1 MGEFPFRFGTPD
13 SDEEETFEWIESIL
27 SVIELQGT
35 KRAERLLIE
44 TIQAANEKG
53 LKIPKTVSTPY
64 LNSIP
69 SSLDSPYPGNLDIE
83 KRLHDLIRWNAMMMV
98 TSANKRVEGIGG
110 HISTYA
116 SVSHLWEVG
125 FNHHFRGKDGLD
137 SGDHV
142 YWQGHASP
150 GVYARAWFD
159 GRLTE
164 ENILNFRQEIGGNGL
179 SSYPHPR
186 LMPNFWEYPTVS
198 MGLGALTAIH
208 QARFNQYLDSRN
220 LVNTSDS
227 KIWYFMGDGESD
239 EPESLSE
246 LSLASSEKLDNIIFV
261 INCNLQRLDGPVRG
275 NYKIVQELEGKF
287 RGAGWNVIKLLWGTM
302 WDSLFEKDLNGE
314 LSSRLQSLVDGDEQ
328 RIFTEEGAIIR
339 QELFNTTSLK
349 EMVSHLSDEELEKL
363 TSNVGGHDPIK
374 INSAYEAAK
383 KSNGK
388 PTVILAR
395 TVKGWGL
402 GPTFAGRNTTHQK
415 KKADEDVL
423 KWMRDDIGL
432 KFTDE
437 ELKSYPFI
445 TPEMAFSE
453 IEYLKSQREKYDG
466 NVPERRVKSIDI
478 NSPNGEVFEEFDT
491 GTSGKMQVSTTMVFV
506 SLIRKLMKNE
516 NIGSRIVPIIPDEGR
531 TFGMDPLFAEF
542 GIYSPIG
549 QLYKPVDHKV
559 LMKYKESNTGQILQE
574 GINEA
579 GAMATFIASSISY
592 SNHSFTTIPFYVF
605 YSMFGFQRVADLIWS
620 AADGRSKGFLIGAT
634 SGRTTLNG
642 EGLQHQDGHSLLMA
656 HTNPAIRAW
665 DPAFSYE
672 LSTII
677 KHGIHEMYDLN
688 QDVMHYLAVYNEN
701 YPMPAKPEG
710 VDEGIIKGLYK
721 LRDAQKGDAPVV
733 RLIGS
738 GPIMLQLLSAV
749 EKLEKYGVRSE
760 IWSATSYGELRREA
774 MECERVNRLNP
785 NSEKQISW
793 VEQNLGLIEETTVA
807 VSDNIAA
814 IPGLIYPWV
823 KGDYV
828 ILGTDGFGR
837 SDTRES
843 LRRFFEIDSE
853 HIVLGALSSLIK
865 ENKLDS
871 KVFEEAKKELN
882 IEF

>member
-246 LSLASSEKLDNIIFV
+246 LSLASRENLDNIVFV

-302 WDSLFEKDLNGE
+302 WDQLFEKDLNGE

-843 LRRFFEIDSE
+843 LRRYFEIDSE
-853 HIVLGALSSLIK
+853 HIVLAALSSLIK

-871 KVFEEAKKELN
+871 KIFDEAKKDLN
-882 IEF
+882 VEF

>member
-246 LSLASSEKLDNIIFV
+246 LSLASRENLDNIVFV

-302 WDSLFEKDLNGE
+302 WDQLFEKDLNGE

-853 HIVLGALSSLIK
+853 HIVLAALSSLIK

-871 KVFEEAKKELN
+871 KVFEEAKKDLN

>member
-246 LSLASSEKLDNIIFV
+246 LSLASREKLDNIVFV

-853 HIVLGALSSLIK
+853 HIVLAALSSLIK

-871 KVFEEAKKELN
+871 KVFEEAKKDLN

>member
-246 LSLASSEKLDNIIFV
+246 LSLASREKLDNIVFV

-853 HIVLGALSSLIK
+853 HIVLAALSSLIK

>member
-13 SDEEETFEWIESIL
+13 SDEQETYEWIESIL
-27 SVIELQGT
+27 SVIELQGK

-44 TIQAANEKG
+44 TIQAANENG
-53 LKIPKTVSTPY
+53 LEIPKTVSTPY

-69 SSLDSPYPGNLDIE
+69 SSLDTHYPGDLEIE
-83 KRLHDLIRWNAMMMV
+83 KKLHDLIRWNAMMMV
-98 TSANKRVEGIGG
+98 TSANKRIEGIGG

-125 FNHHFRGKDGLD
+125 FNHHFRGKDGSD
-137 SGDHV
+137 SGDHI

-164 ENILNFRQEIGGNGL
+164 ENILNFRQEISGKGL

-208 QARFNQYLDSRN
+208 QARFNKYLDFRN
-220 LVNTSDS
+220 LVKTNDS

-246 LSLASSEKLDNIIFV
+246 LTLASRENLDNIVFV

-302 WDSLFEKDLNGE
+302 WDPLFEKDLNGE
-314 LSSRLQSLVDGDEQ
+314 LAARLQSLVDGDEQ
-328 RIFTEEGAIIR
+328 RIFTDEGSIIR
-339 QELFNTTSLK
+339 QELFNTATLK
-349 EMVSHLSDEELEKL
+349 EMVSHLSDDELEKL

-383 KSNGK
+383 NSEGK

-423 KWMRDDIGL
+423 KWMRNDIGL

-437 ELKSYPFI
+437 ELKSYPFV

-466 NVPERRVKSIDI
+466 NVPERRVKEIDI
-478 NSPNGEVFEEFDT
+478 KSPKVEIFEEFDT

-688 QDVMHYLAVYNEN
+688 KDVMHYIAVYNEN
-701 YPMPAKPEG
+701 YPMPAKPKG
-710 VDEGIIKGLYK
+710 IDEGIVKGLYK
-721 LRDAQKGDAPVV
+721 LREAPKGDAPLV

-749 EKLEKYGVRSE
+749 EKLEEYGVRSE

-774 MECERVNRLNP
+774 MECERTNRLNP
-785 NSEKQISW
+785 SSEKQISW

-843 LRRFFEIDSE
+843 LRRYFEIDSE
-853 HIVLGALSSLIK
+853 HIVLAALSSLIK

-871 KVFEEAKKELN
+871 KVFDEAKKDLN
-882 IEF
+882 VEF

>member
-246 LSLASSEKLDNIIFV
+246 LSLASRENLDNIVFV

-302 WDSLFEKDLNGE
+302 WDPLFEKDLNGE

-843 LRRFFEIDSE
+843 LRRYFEIDSE
-853 HIVLGALSSLIK
+853 HIVLAALSSLIK

-871 KVFEEAKKELN
+871 KIFDEAKKDLN
-882 IEF
+882 VEF

>member
-13 SDEEETFEWIESIL
+13 SDEQETYEWIESIL
-27 SVIELQGT
+27 SVIELQGK

-44 TIQAANEKG
+44 TIQAANENG
-53 LKIPKTVSTPY
+53 LEIPKTVSTPY

-69 SSLDSPYPGNLDIE
+69 SSLDTHYPGDLEIE
-83 KRLHDLIRWNAMMMV
+83 KQLHDLIRWNAMMMV
-98 TSANKRVEGIGG
+98 TSANKRIEGIGG

-125 FNHHFRGKDGLD
+125 FNHHFRGKDGSD
-137 SGDHV
+137 SGDHI

-164 ENILNFRQEIGGNGL
+164 ENILNFRQEISGKGL

-208 QARFNQYLDSRN
+208 QARFNKYLDFRN
-220 LVNTSDS
+220 LVKTNDS

-246 LSLASSEKLDNIIFV
+246 LTLASRENLDNIVFV

-302 WDSLFEKDLNGE
+302 WDPLFEKDLNGE
-314 LSSRLQSLVDGDEQ
+314 LAARLQSLVDGDEQ
-328 RIFTEEGAIIR
+328 RIFTDEGSIIR
-339 QELFNTTSLK
+339 QELFNTATLK
-349 EMVSHLSDEELEKL
+349 EMVSHLSDDELEKL

-383 KSNGK
+383 NSEGK

-423 KWMRDDIGL
+423 KWMRNDIGL

-437 ELKSYPFI
+437 ELKSYPFV

-466 NVPERRVKSIDI
+466 NVPERRVKEIDI
-478 NSPNGEVFEEFDT
+478 KSPKVEIFEEFDT

-688 QDVMHYLAVYNEN
+688 KDVMHYIAVYNEN
-701 YPMPAKPEG
+701 YPMPAKPKG
-710 VDEGIIKGLYK
+710 IDEGIIKGLYK
-721 LRDAQKGDAPVV
+721 LREAPKGDAPLV

-749 EKLEKYGVRSE
+749 EKLEEYGVRSE

-774 MECERVNRLNP
+774 MECERTNRLNP
-785 NSEKQISW
+785 SSEKQISW

-843 LRRFFEIDSE
+843 LRRYFEIDSE
-853 HIVLGALSSLIK
+853 HIVLAALSSLIK

-871 KVFEEAKKELN
+871 KVFDEAKKDLN

>member
-1 MGEFPFRFGTPD
+1 MGEFPFRFSTPD
-13 SDEEETFEWIESIL
+13 SDEQETFEWIESIL
-27 SVIELQGT
+27 SVIELQGK
-35 KRAERLLIE
+35 KRAERLLID
-44 TIQAANEKG
+44 TIQAANENG
-53 LKIPKTVSTPY
+53 LEIPKTVSTPY

-69 SSLDSPYPGNLDIE
+69 SSLDSDYPGNLDIE
-83 KRLHDLIRWNAMMMV
+83 KKLHDLIRWNAMMMV

-125 FNHHFRGKDGLD
+125 FNHHFRGKDGSD
-137 SGDHV
+137 SGDHIF
-142 YWQGHASP
+142 WQGHASP
-150 GVYARAWFD
+150 GIYARAWFD
-159 GRLTE
+159 GRFTE
-164 ENILNFRQEIGGNGL
+164 ENILNFRQEISGKGL

-208 QARFNQYLDSRN
+208 QARFNKYLDFRN
-220 LVNTSDS
+220 LVKTNDS

-246 LSLASSEKLDNIIFV
+246 LTLASRENLDNIVFV

-302 WDSLFEKDLNGE
+302 WDPLFEKDVNGE
-314 LSSRLQSLVDGDEQ
+314 LAARLQSLVDGDEQ
-328 RIFTEEGAIIR
+328 RIFTDEGSIIR
-339 QELFNTTSLK
+339 QELFNTATLK
-349 EMVSHLSDEELEKL
+349 EMVSHLSDDELEKL

-383 KSNGK
+383 NSEGK

-423 KWMRDDIGL
+423 KWMRNDIGL

-437 ELKSYPFI
+437 ELKSYPFV

-453 IEYLKSQREKYDG
+453 IEYLKSQREKFDG
-466 NVPERRVKSIDI
+466 NVPERRVNEIDI
-478 NSPNGEVFEEFDT
+478 KSPKEEVFEEFDT

-620 AADGRSKGFLIGAT
+620 AADSRSKGFLIGAT

-688 QDVMHYLAVYNEN
+688 KDVMHYIAVYNEN
-701 YPMPAKPEG
+701 YPMPAKPKDI
-710 VDEGIIKGLYK
+710 DEGIIKGLYK
-721 LRDAQKGDAPVV
+721 LREAPKGDAPLV

-749 EKLEKYGVRSE
+749 EKLEEYGVRSE

-774 MECERVNRLNP
+774 MECERTNRLNP
-785 NSEKQISW
+785 SSEKQISW

-843 LRRFFEIDSE
+843 LRRYFEIDSE
-853 HIVLGALSSLIK
+853 HIILATLSSLIK

-871 KVFEEAKKELN
+871 KVFDEVKKDLN
-882 IEF
+882 VEF

>member
-1 MGEFPFRFGTPD
+1 MGEFPFRFSTPD
-13 SDEEETFEWIESIL
+13 SDEQETFEWIESIL
-27 SVIELQGT
+27 SVIELQGK
-35 KRAERLLIE
+35 KRAERLLID
-44 TIQAANEKG
+44 TIQAANENG
-53 LKIPKTVSTPY
+53 LEIPKTVSTPY

-69 SSLDSPYPGNLDIE
+69 SSLDSDYPGNLDIE
-83 KRLHDLIRWNAMMMV
+83 KKLHDLIRWNAMMMV

-125 FNHHFRGKDGLD
+125 FNHHFRGKDGSD
-137 SGDHV
+137 SGDHIF
-142 YWQGHASP
+142 WQGHASP
-150 GVYARAWFD
+150 GIYARAWFD
-159 GRLTE
+159 GRFTE
-164 ENILNFRQEIGGNGL
+164 ENILNFRQEISGKGL

-208 QARFNQYLDSRN
+208 QARFNKYLDFRN
-220 LVNTSDS
+220 LVKTNDS

-246 LSLASSEKLDNIIFV
+246 LTLASRENLDNIVFV

-302 WDSLFEKDLNGE
+302 WDPLFEKDLNGE
-314 LSSRLQSLVDGDEQ
+314 LTARLQSLVDGDEQ
-328 RIFTEEGAIIR
+328 RIFTDEGSIIR
-339 QELFNTTSLK
+339 QELFNTATLK
-349 EMVSHLSDEELEKL
+349 EMVSHLSDDELEKL

-383 KSNGK
+383 NSEGK

-423 KWMRDDIGL
+423 KWMRNDIGL

-437 ELKSYPFI
+437 ELKSYPFV

-453 IEYLKSQREKYDG
+453 IEYLKSQREKFDG
-466 NVPERRVKSIDI
+466 NVPERRVKEIDI
-478 NSPNGEVFEEFDT
+478 KSPKEEVFEEFDT

-620 AADGRSKGFLIGAT
+620 AADSRSKGFLIGAT

-688 QDVMHYLAVYNEN
+688 KDVMHYIAVYNEN
-701 YPMPAKPEG
+701 YPMPAKPKDI
-710 VDEGIIKGLYK
+710 DEGIIKVLYK
-721 LRDAQKGDAPVV
+721 LREAPKGDAPLV
-733 RLIGS
+733 RLIG
-738 GPIMLQLLSAV
+738 LLSAV
-749 EKLEKYGVRSE
+749 EKLEEYGVRSE

-774 MECERVNRLNP
+774 MECERTNRLNP
-785 NSEKQISW
+785 SSEKQISW

-843 LRRFFEIDSE
+843 LRRYFEIDSE
-853 HIVLGALSSLIK
+853 HIVLAALSSLIK

-871 KVFEEAKKELN
+871 KVFDEVKKDLN
-882 IEF
+882 VEF